1 MLSQSFR
8 EMLFNVL
15 IRFRLNPVALVCDIQ
30 EIYLQIEIEAKDRPL
45 FRILWRDGETDH
57 DPDVFEFSRSARVV
71 FGKKTQPPCKP
82 SLLRRSMLGVTKL
95 NIH

>member
-45 FRILWRDGETDH
+45 FRILWRDGETDD
-57 DPDVFEFSRSARVV
+57 DPDVFISSSAELPLE
-71 FGKKTQPPCKP
+71 KTQPPCKP
-82 SLLRRSMLGVTKL
+82 ILLRRSMLDVTKL
-95 NIH
+95 NTH